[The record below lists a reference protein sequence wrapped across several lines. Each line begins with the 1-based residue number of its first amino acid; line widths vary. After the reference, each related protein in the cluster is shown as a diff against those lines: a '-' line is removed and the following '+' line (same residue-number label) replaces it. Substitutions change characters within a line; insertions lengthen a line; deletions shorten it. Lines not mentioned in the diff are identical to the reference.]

1 VERLAAIVLAA
12 GRSSRMGELKP
23 LVDVEGRTLLERAVG
38 AFTAA
43 GVDEVVVVAGHRRDE
58 VAAVGARAGARVVTN
73 PGYDRGMFSSVRI
86 GVQGLDQRVTRFFVL
101 PADVSLVRPETIGRL
116 IRQGRTARGG
126 VADVVYPLFDG
137 AEGHPPLLAGAL
149 RAEIRAADPPDG
161 LRGLLM
167 GHAAASAAVDV
178 EDPGVLLDAD
188 TPEDLARIRELAAG
202 EGLPDEAVCLRL
214 LAEHGVPRARI
225 GHSLVVSAVAS
236 ALTRALNARRQH
248 LVVPLVTAGAL
259 LHDIAR
265 EQPRH
270 AEAGAD
276 LLERLG
282 YRRVAAVVRPHVRLG
297 ERVADEPDEA
307 QVVYLADKLVQ
318 GTRVVGLDARFA
330 VRFDRYAGDEAAL
343 AAVRARKEEAQ
354 RVLRHVEQA
363 LGGAVDEVLPEGS
376 ASSGSRRGL
385 WRRLRG

>member
-1 VERLAAIVLAA
+1 
-12 GRSSRMGELKP
+12 
-23 LVDVEGRTLLERAVG
+23 
-38 AFTAA
+38 
-43 GVDEVVVVAGHRRDE
+43 
-58 VAAVGARAGARVVTN
+58 VVTN
-73 PGYDRGMFSSVRI
+73 PEYDRGMFSSVRI
-86 GVQGLDQRVTRFFVL
+86 GVGELDQSVTRFFVT
-101 PADVSLVRPETIGRL
+101 PADIPLVRPETIGRL
-116 IRQGRTARGG
+116 VRQGRVARGG
-126 VADVVYPLFDG
+126 AADVVYPLLDG
-137 AEGHPPLLAGAL
+137 AEGHPPLVSGAL
-149 RAEIRAADPPDG
+149 RAEIRTADPRGG
-161 LRGLLM
+161 LRELLV
-167 GHAAASAAVDV
+167 GHAAASAVVDV
-178 EDPGVLLDAD
+178 DDPGVLLDAD
-188 TPEDLARIRELAAG
+188 TPEDLVRIRELAAG
-202 EGLPDEAVCLRL
+202 EGLPDEAGCLRL

-236 ALTRALNARRQH
+236 ALARALNARRQH
-248 LVVPLVTAGAL
+248 LVASLVTAGAL

-270 AEAGAD
+270 ADAGAD

-282 YRRVAAVVRPHVRLG
+282 YRRVAAVVRPHARLG
-297 ERVADEPDEA
+297 ERAADEPDEA

-330 VRFDRYAGDEAAL
+330 VRLERYAGDEAAL

-376 ASSGSRRGL
+376 ASSGSRRGV